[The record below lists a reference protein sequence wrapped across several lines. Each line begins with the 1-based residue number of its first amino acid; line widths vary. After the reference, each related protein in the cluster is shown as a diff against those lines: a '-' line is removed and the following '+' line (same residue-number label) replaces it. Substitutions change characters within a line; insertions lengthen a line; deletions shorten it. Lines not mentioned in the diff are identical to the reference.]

1 MSFHLPFSD
10 FRVLEHP
17 MRRRDQVMTA
27 EVEKMKLHKRVTRAH
42 ATQVR
47 IIVLTGTKTQHVAV
61 ELQKSPLKRRR

>member
-1 MSFHLPFSD
+1 
-10 FRVLEHP
+10 
-17 MRRRDQVMTA
+17 MTA

-61 ELQKSPLKRRR
+61 ELQKSPLKRSDEATEVGYGREPFLLYTTEGAGK